1 MSTFLTGEKAHQ
13 AVLPQRPA
21 LELTSADKAGVAPKR
36 GVSAAT
42 QVAATG
48 QEHDRGETPPLHLA
62 AGRHHGTGE
71 HSGAG
76 EPGSDAGT
84 TAPTSTGPIV
94 STSPRVTAPS
104 VAVLDRDG
112 QPLMPCHPAR
122 ARELLAK
129 GRAVVAHLSPFVIRL
144 KDRSVADSVVD
155 GVQVGIDPGSRHTG
169 IAVFGFGVT
178 TGQARRGLFTVQIDH
193 RGRQINANLTGR
205 AQLRRGRRGRDLRY
219 RAPRFSNRTRPKGWL
234 APSLAHRVH
243 STMSWTEK
251 LTRWFPVTGW
261 HQELVRFDMQQL
273 RNPEISGV
281 QYQQGTLAGFEVR
294 EYLLAKWGR
303 KCAYCS
309 ATGVGPTGIPLN
321 IDHIHPKAR
330 GGGNAVSNLTLACI
344 GCNLRK
350 DARDVRDFV
359 TDPARLARIL
369 AQAKRPL
376 ADAAAVNS
384 TRWALHQA
392 LTATGLPVATGSGG
406 QTKFNRTRYG
416 LPKSHTLDALAVGR
430 TTGIASWPRQLH
442 LATSTGRG
450 SYARTRSDRFG
461 FPRLHLTRVKQHF
474 GFATGD
480 LVTATV
486 TTGGKAGRYTGRVA
500 VRATGKFNI
509 TTTSGTVQSIHHR
522 FFTLSQRADGWNH
535 THRKENSAESKR
547 VIATHDALPSRPE
560 GRGIRALQPHDAP
573 AHINQAGGGRR

>member
-1 MSTFLTGEKAHQ
+1 MSTFLTGEKTHQ

-42 QVAATG
+42 PVAATG
-48 QEHDRGETPPLHLA
+48 QEHGRGETPPFHLA
-62 AGRHHGTGE
+62 AGRYHSTGE

-84 TAPTSTGPIV
+84 TAPTNSTIV
-94 STSPRVTAPS
+94 STASRVTAPS
-104 VAVLDRDG
+104 VAVLDRNG

-122 ARELLAK
+122 ARELLGK
-129 GRAVVAHLSPFVIRL
+129 GRAVVVHLTPFVIRL

-169 IAVFGFGVT
+169 IAVFGFGAT

-193 RGRQINANLTGR
+193 RGRQISANLTSR
-205 AQLRRGRRGRDLRY
+205 AQLRRGRRSRNLRY
-219 RAPRFSNRTRPKGWL
+219 RAPRFLNRARPEGWL
-234 APSLAHRVH
+234 APSLDHRVH
-243 STMSWTEK
+243 STMSWISR
-251 LTRWFPVTGW
+251 LTGWFPVTGW

-273 RNPEISGV
+273 RNPEIFGT
-281 QYQQGTLAGFEVR
+281 QYQQGALAGFEVR

-303 KCAYCS
+303 KCAYCG
-309 ATGVGPTGIPLN
+309 ATGVGPTGVPLN

-350 DARDVRDFV
+350 GARDVRDFV

-392 LTATGLPVATGSGG
+392 LTATGLSVATGSGG
-406 QTKFNRTRYG
+406 QTKFNRTQFG
-416 LPKSHTLDALAVGR
+416 LPKSHTLDALSVGDVA
-430 TTGIASWPRQLH
+430 GIASWPRQVH
-442 LATSTGRG
+442 LASSTGRG
-450 SYARTRSDRFG
+450 SYARTRSDRYG
-461 FPRLHLTRVKQHF
+461 FPRLHLTRVKRHF

-480 LVTATV
+480 LVTAV
-486 TTGGKAGRYTGRVA
+486 VPTGTKVGRYTGRVS
-500 VRATGKFNI
+500 VRASGRFYI
-509 TTTSGTVQSIHHR
+509 ATTWGVVQSLHRR
-522 FFTLSQRADGWNH
+522 FFTLRQRADGWNH
-535 THRKENSAESKR
+535 THRKECSA
-547 VIATHDALPSRPE
+547 
-560 GRGIRALQPHDAP
+560 
-573 AHINQAGGGRR
+573 